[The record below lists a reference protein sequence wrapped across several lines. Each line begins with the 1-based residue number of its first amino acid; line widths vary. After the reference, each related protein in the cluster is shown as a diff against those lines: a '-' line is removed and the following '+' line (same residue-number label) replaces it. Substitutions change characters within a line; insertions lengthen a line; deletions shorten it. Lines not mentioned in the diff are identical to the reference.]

1 MYRFHISLHPMPIDS
16 KEGEFFHDDYGQWST
31 VTLLPSMLADP
42 FKIFFDQYLERL
54 GMLDRLFVE
63 PDGSFVWRGVHDSL
77 EWQVDGNAVE
87 RLQRVQMVELKGTCT
102 EAGFDQLLKALEWPA
117 TVPVVQLV
125 RAGAFL
131 KLSTFRLHA
140 KAFAEG
146 STDKRL

>member
-1 MYRFHISLHPMPIDS
+1 MPIDS
-16 KEGEFFHDDYGQWST
+16 KDGEYFHDDYGQWST
-31 VTLLPSMLADP
+31 VTLLPNMLADS

-77 EWQVDGNAVE
+77 EWHVDGNAVE

-117 TVPVVQLV
+117 TVPVVQLI
-125 RAGAFL
+125 RAGVFL
-131 KLSTFRLHA
+131 KLATFRLHA

-146 STDKRL
+146 SADKRL